1 MNIDFF
7 NTDCAVTI
15 AQSMFKLER
24 LYMSFYL
31 SLHKKVFAM
40 NAEAE
45 NEGGQGRS
53 QRPNNPLFNMRE
65 RLFHALFYRVALT
78 YARAFPK
85 PVRRIL
91 EFAILLKVI

>member
-7 NTDCAVTI
+7 NTDCTVTI
-15 AQSMFKLER
+15 AQYMFKLER
-24 LYMSFYL
+24 LHMSFFF
-31 SLHKKVFAM
+31 SLHKKSFAM

>member
-1 MNIDFF
+1 
-7 NTDCAVTI
+7 
-15 AQSMFKLER
+15 
-24 LYMSFYL
+24 
-31 SLHKKVFAM
+31 M
-40 NAEAE
+40 NAEPE
-45 NEGGQGRS
+45 NEGGANRS

-91 EFAILLKVI
+91 EFAILVKVQGSSIPYQILCVPIGVTFFFISCNIPFGRTLI

>member
-1 MNIDFF
+1 
-7 NTDCAVTI
+7 
-15 AQSMFKLER
+15 
-24 LYMSFYL
+24 
-31 SLHKKVFAM
+31 M
-40 NAEAE
+40 NAEPE
-45 NEGGQGRS
+45 NEGGANRS

-91 EFAILLKVI
+91 EFAILVKVRTVLSLTKYYVYQ

>member
-1 MNIDFF
+1 
-7 NTDCAVTI
+7 
-15 AQSMFKLER
+15 
-24 LYMSFYL
+24 
-31 SLHKKVFAM
+31 M
-40 NAEAE
+40 NAEPE
-45 NEGGQGRS
+45 NEGGANRS

-91 EFAILLKVI
+91 EFAILVKVRAVLSLTKYPVLRVSIGVTLLVFFLNFM